1 MTNIVPRRAPAVR
14 IRHNGFNSGVCLK
27 RAIIGAIL
35 TACAFGQSTETLPK
49 FDAADVHV
57 SPKAPAAN
65 GPMGQFVRTSPVR
78 NGRYEIKTATMLDL
92 IRIAYGFQPDKILG
106 GPNWLELDRFDVI
119 TKGPHDSTADTQKQ
133 MLQSLLQERFHLV
146 GHKENK
152 PLPTYALVAGKKPQ
166 IKEAD
171 GSEQTGCRPKSVTGN
186 GPNPGGGVVLFMAE
200 SSNGEPTRISIGPGG
215 QVEYNCRN
223 LSMDDPSLQVSQVPA
238 PASARRCSQGS

>member
-57 SPKAPAAN
+57 SPKAPAAK
-65 GPMGQFVRTSPVR
+65 GLMGQFVRTSPVR

-106 GPNWLELDRFDVI
+106 DRTGSNWAASMSSPRCPTIPLPIPRNKCCNRCF
-119 TKGPHDSTADTQKQ
+119 
-133 MLQSLLQERFHLV
+133 QERFH
-146 GHKENK
+146 
-152 PLPTYALVAGKKPQ
+152 
-166 IKEAD
+166 KEAD
-171 GSEQTGCRPKSVTGN
+171 GSEQTGCRPRSVTGN
-186 GPNPGGGVVLFMAE
+186 GPNPGG
-200 SSNGEPTRISIGPGG
+200 
-215 QVEYNCRN
+215 
-223 LSMDDPSLQVSQVPA
+223 
-238 PASARRCSQGS
+238 RRGAIHGRKQ